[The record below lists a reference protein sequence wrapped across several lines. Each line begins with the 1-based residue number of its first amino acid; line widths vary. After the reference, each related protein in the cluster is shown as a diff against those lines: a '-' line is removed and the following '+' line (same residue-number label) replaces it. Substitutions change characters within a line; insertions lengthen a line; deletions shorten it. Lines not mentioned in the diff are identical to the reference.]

1 MRARVLMTLPALL
14 LILSGALAGFIPSEG
29 TGALLTGAGVLIFLL
44 SHAWKLRQDR
54 EQAGFA
60 NEICDTIDALM
71 EGRKPENYEPYEDS
85 RLSKVQGKLVAYSDA
100 VQEGIRQVEEQRQT
114 IQELVS
120 DISHQVK
127 TPIANIRMFA
137 DIVQG
142 HRLPQ
147 EKQDEFLKTM
157 TSQIDK
163 LDFLLQS
170 LIKMSRLETG
180 TFALHMEKGS
190 LYSTLAEAVNGIW
203 ARAEQKKIRISL
215 ECGRNIVLCHDA
227 KWTAEALGN
236 ILENAV
242 KYTPEGGAVR
252 VSVIPWQFYTR
263 IDIADTGIGISG
275 EHITTCSGVST
286 GAGKR
291 LGKKAWALDCIWP
304 GILLCAKRAIS
315 PCSQRRERE
324 PPFPYFC
331 LTEKG
336 SSVMLA

>member
-157 TSQIDK
+157 T
-163 LDFLLQS
+163 F
-170 LIKMSRLETG
+170 KMSRLETG

-252 VSVIPWQFYTR
+252 VSVIPWQFYIR

-275 EHITTCSGVST
+275 EHYHDVFRRFYRGREAAGEEGLGLGLYLARDIIMRQKGYITVQSEEGEGTT
-286 GAGKR
+286 
-291 LGKKAWALDCIWP
+291 
-304 GILLCAKRAIS
+304 
-315 PCSQRRERE
+315 
-324 PPFPYFC
+324 F
-331 LTEKG
+331 
-336 SSVMLA
+336 SVFLPD

>member
-60 NEICDTIDALM
+60 NEIYDTIDALM

-100 VQEGIRQVEEQRQT
+100 VQEGIRQIEEQRQT

-147 EKQDEFLKTM
+147 EKQDEFLKTIFR
-157 TSQIDK
+157 QI
-163 LDFLLQS
+163 
-170 LIKMSRLETG
+170 
-180 TFALHMEKGS
+180 GS
-190 LYSTLAEAVNGIW
+190 LW
-203 ARAEQKKIRISL
+203 
-215 ECGRNIVLCHDA
+215 GRHTVFVYYKL
-227 KWTAEALGN
+227 
-236 ILENAV
+236 
-242 KYTPEGGAVR
+242 
-252 VSVIPWQFYTR
+252 
-263 IDIADTGIGISG
+263 
-275 EHITTCSGVST
+275 
-286 GAGKR
+286 KR
-291 LGKKAWALDCIWP
+291 
-304 GILLCAKRAIS
+304 R
-315 PCSQRRERE
+315 
-324 PPFPYFC
+324 
-331 LTEKG
+331 
-336 SSVMLA
+336 

>member
-1 MRARVLMTLPALL
+1 MDKAMPEILVVEDDLALSTGLCFELDEGGCLTVAAYNCQKARRLLKSTRFDLVLLDVNLPDGSGFDLCREIKESRPGLPVIL

-157 TSQIDK
+157 T
-163 LDFLLQS
+163 
-170 LIKMSRLETG
+170 
-180 TFALHMEKGS
+180 
-190 LYSTLAEAVNGIW
+190 
-203 ARAEQKKIRISL
+203 
-215 ECGRNIVLCHDA
+215 
-227 KWTAEALGN
+227 
-236 ILENAV
+236 
-242 KYTPEGGAVR
+242 
-252 VSVIPWQFYTR
+252 
-263 IDIADTGIGISG
+263 
-275 EHITTCSGVST
+275 
-286 GAGKR
+286 
-291 LGKKAWALDCIWP
+291 
-304 GILLCAKRAIS
+304 
-315 PCSQRRERE
+315 
-324 PPFPYFC
+324 
-331 LTEKG
+331 
-336 SSVMLA
+336 

>member
-1 MRARVLMTLPALL
+1 M
-14 LILSGALAGFIPSEG
+14 
-29 TGALLTGAGVLIFLL
+29 
-44 SHAWKLRQDR
+44 
-54 EQAGFA
+54 
-60 NEICDTIDALM
+60 
-71 EGRKPENYEPYEDS
+71 
-85 RLSKVQGKLVAYSDA
+85 
-100 VQEGIRQVEEQRQT
+100 
-114 IQELVS
+114 
-120 DISHQVK
+120 
-127 TPIANIRMFA
+127 
-137 DIVQG
+137 QG

-242 KYTPEGGAVR
+242 KYTLEGGAVR

-275 EHITTCSGVST
+275 EHYHDVFRRFYRGREAAGEEGLGLGLYLARDIIMRQKGYITVQSEEGEGTT
-286 GAGKR
+286 
-291 LGKKAWALDCIWP
+291 
-304 GILLCAKRAIS
+304 
-315 PCSQRRERE
+315 
-324 PPFPYFC
+324 F
-331 LTEKG
+331 
-336 SSVMLA
+336 SVFLPD